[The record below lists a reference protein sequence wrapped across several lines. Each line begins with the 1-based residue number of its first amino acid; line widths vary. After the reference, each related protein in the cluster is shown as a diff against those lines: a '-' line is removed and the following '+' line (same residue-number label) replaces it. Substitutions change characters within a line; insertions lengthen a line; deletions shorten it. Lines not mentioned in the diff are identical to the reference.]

1 LWNTTETTQAITTT
15 GAGTYS
21 VTVTNLEGCSA
32 SSSVLITINTNPV
45 VALGADVI
53 QCGGNVTLDAGNTGS
68 SYQWNDLSTNQ
79 TLTATSPANGTYFV
93 TVTDGNGCSGSDTIN
108 IIIYPNPTVSIA
120 QPAAIC
126 APNTISIDAGPGFVT
141 YTWSNGSTNQVLT
154 TATSGNYFVTISDGN
169 NCSAIS
175 NTVAAAINPLPI
187 VTLNPATNITC
198 ASENPVA
205 LNANPP
211 GGTYT
216 GIGAFNDL
224 FFASLVG
231 INGNYQIGYSYT
243 DNNGCTSNA
252 STSIQITSG
261 PVVTLGAF
269 DDVCQNDTPIS
280 LSTGQPIGGSYFID
294 GNLAVGS
301 LLDPSIIGTGIHTI
315 TYVFNDGNCTGS
327 ASEFITVRPSSTI
340 TFTNNNPVYCQ
351 SGFPVQLAEGLP
363 SGGTYSLAGNNLN
376 GIFYPTSAGTF
387 PIIYNYVNQFGCAS
401 QGTYN
406 ITVNGG
412 IPLSI
417 NNAVSAICLDA
428 APITITASP
437 IGGIFTLDGQLFDG
451 QFNPQTA
458 GIGNHI
464 VSYAIVDNATGCV
477 SDTTFTIVVNNVPSA
492 TLSNFGNICFGTPAF
507 DLNQGIPFGGIY
519 KVNGIV
525 ETQYNSTVQG
535 IGIDTVSY
543 LYTDGF
549 GCSIQISTLVN
560 NYQLIVTGVS
570 DATVNCAVPV
580 QLQANTNYLGA
591 LPLTYTWTPASSLN
605 NATISNPVAVV
616 GTNTSFEVTVS
627 DGLCSATN
635 TTNVNISGVDFNLAF
650 TQNQQVFNQAPFAV
664 LFTNLTPNQS
674 NYTFTWDFGD
684 GSGLFTQTEGVPVS
698 HFYNNNGIFSI
709 KLFAIN
715 NQTGCV
721 DSLIRN
727 NWIYCSG
734 QPLCSHVATIS
745 QTGPISLCQGS
756 GTTINCNPVDNS
768 FYQWNINGLPIT
780 GANATSF
787 TPELSGNYTVTIFV
801 GGCPKTSPPI
811 FVFVSSAPP
820 APVITSAGS
829 LNFCGQGSVILQSSG
844 GYSSYLWS
852 TNETTQNITV
862 SEGGNYSVTATNS
875 SGCSANSEVF
885 SLSNSLLTAP
895 YICSVTVDSI
905 LPNNIVAW
913 EKPITTTIDS
923 FYVWRETNIGGIY
936 EKIRSLDYLDLSEIL
951 DSTSTP
957 SQQPYRYKLSLKD
970 SCGNITGL
978 GENHRTIHL
987 TVNAGLANANQLIWN
1002 AYEGYPVGTYNIY
1015 RGAHEDSLI
1024 LINSVPAQIG
1034 VNTYTDFPAPID
1046 SLFYQIVFEFPE
1058 GYNCNSTAGRGILAQ
1073 RRKSTSN
1080 VGTNFQINGP
1090 GSGINENELFE
1101 VSIYPNPN
1109 DGNFSI
1115 QLESLLLQK
1124 YVGIKIFDALG
1135 KLIKEKELGGF
1146 SGTRTVNVNLEAEAK
1161 GVYFIQIIT
1170 QNQNYNKRIV
1180 IK

>member
-1 LWNTTETTQAITTT
+1 
-15 GAGTYS
+15 
-21 VTVTNLEGCSA
+21 
-32 SSSVLITINTNPV
+32 
-45 VALGADVI
+45 
-53 QCGGNVTLDAGNTGS
+53 
-68 SYQWNDLSTNQ
+68 
-79 TLTATSPANGTYFV
+79 
-93 TVTDGNGCSGSDTIN
+93 
-108 IIIYPNPTVSIA
+108 
-120 QPAAIC
+120 
-126 APNTISIDAGPGFVT
+126 
-141 YTWSNGSTNQVLT
+141 
-154 TATSGNYFVTISDGN
+154 
-169 NCSAIS
+169 
-175 NTVAAAINPLPI
+175 
-187 VTLNPATNITC
+187 
-198 ASENPVA
+198 
-205 LNANPP
+205 
-211 GGTYT
+211 
-216 GIGAFNDL
+216 
-224 FFASLVG
+224 
-231 INGNYQIGYSYT
+231 
-243 DNNGCTSNA
+243 
-252 STSIQITSG
+252 
-261 PVVTLGAF
+261 
-269 DDVCQNDTPIS
+269 
-280 LSTGQPIGGSYFID
+280 
-294 GNLAVGS
+294 
-301 LLDPSIIGTGIHTI
+301 
-315 TYVFNDGNCTGS
+315 VFNDGNCNGL
-327 ASEFITVRPSSTI
+327 AVNYITVRPNSTI
-340 TFTNNNPVYCQ
+340 SFTSNNPIYCQ
-351 SGFPVQLAEGLP
+351 SGLPVQLTEGLP
-363 SGGTYSLAGNNLN
+363 SGGTYSLGGNNLN
-376 GIFYPTSAGTF
+376 GVFYPSTSGIY
-387 PIIYNYVNQFGCAS
+387 PITYNYVNQFGCAS

-406 ITVNGG
+406 ITVNSG

-417 NNAVSAICLDA
+417 TNTVSAICLDA
-428 APITITASP
+428 SPISISASP
-437 IGGIFTLDGQLFDG
+437 VGGIFTLDGQLFNG

-464 VSYAIVDNATGCV
+464 LSYTIVDNLTGCV
-477 SDTTFTIVVNNVPSA
+477 SDTTFTIDVNNIPSA

-507 DLNQGIPFGGIY
+507 NLNQGIPFGGIY

-525 ETQYNSTVQG
+525 ETQYNSIIQG
-535 IGIDTVSY
+535 VGIDTVSY

-549 GCSIQISTLVN
+549 GCSIEISTLVN

-635 TTNVNISGVDFNLAF
+635 TTNVNISGINFNLAF

-664 LFTNLTPNQS
+664 LFSNLTPNQS

-684 GSGLFTQTEGVPVS
+684 GSGLYTQTAGVPVS
-698 HFYNNNGIFSI
+698 HFYNSNGIYSI

-734 QPLCSHVATIS
+734 QPLCSHVATIT

-756 GTTINCNPVDNS
+756 GTTINCNPIDNG

-780 GANATSF
+780 GANAISF
-787 TPELSGNYTVTIFV
+787 APQFSGNYTVTIFV

-811 FVFVSSAPP
+811 FVLVSSAPP
-820 APVITSAGS
+820 APVITSAGT

-844 GYSSYLWS
+844 GYDSYLWS
-852 TNETTQNITV
+852 TNETTQNISV

-875 SGCSANSEVF
+875 IGCSASSEVF

-923 FYVWRETNIGGIY
+923 FYVWRETNVGGVY

-970 SCGNITGL
+970 SCGNFTAL

-1002 AYEGYPVGTYNIY
+1002 SYEGYPVGTYNIY
-1015 RGAHEDSLI
+1015 RGTHADSLE
-1024 LINSVPAQIG
+1024 LINTVSAQIG

-1073 RRKSTSN
+1073 RRKTNSN

-1090 GSGINENELFE
+1090 GSGIYENGLFE

-1115 QLESLLLQK
+1115 QMESLLLQK
-1124 YVGIKIFDALG
+1124 YVGIKIFDAVG
-1135 KLIKEKELGGF
+1135 KLIKENELGGF

-1170 QNQNYNKRIV
+1170 QNQTNNKRIV